1 MKNKYKARQSVVKW
15 LIWFV
20 VLLAV
25 DLLFYS
31 LSTVDDSLIYK
42 ICIWV
47 VLFGVSLGLIVML
60 GTFIWSEVKGSLL
73 IFDFDRKVIIMK
85 NPVLFRKK
93 TTEVQFDEIAKAH
106 LSNLGMF
113 KLFTVKTN
121 KPHENSGMTTDNGM
135 TVSIN
140 LYFVTKKSFEELK
153 NALTRLQSELKI

>member
-1 MKNKYKARQSVVKW
+1 MKNKYQAHQSVIKW

-31 LSTVDDSLIYK
+31 ISTVDDSLIYK
-42 ICIWV
+42 MCIWIG
-47 VLFGVSLGLIVML
+47 LLGISLGLIVML
-60 GTFIWSEVKGSLL
+60 GTFIWSEVQGSLL

-85 NPVLFRKK
+85 NPVLFKKK
-93 TTEVQFDEIAKAH
+93 TTEVRFDEIAKAH

-121 KPHENSGMTTDNGM
+121 KPHEDSGMTTDDGM

-140 LYFVTKKSFEELK
+140 LYFITKKSFQEVK
-153 NALTRLQSELKI
+153 AALARLQSGLKI